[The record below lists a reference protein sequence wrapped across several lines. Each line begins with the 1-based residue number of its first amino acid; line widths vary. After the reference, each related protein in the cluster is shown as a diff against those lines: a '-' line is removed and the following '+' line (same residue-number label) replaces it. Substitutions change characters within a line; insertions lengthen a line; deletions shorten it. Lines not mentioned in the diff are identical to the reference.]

1 MAQSAADKKPYA
13 KEYYEKYTKKGL
25 KKGRKKGKAK
35 AKSSKSSLIGVSTS
49 GLNDDGKI
57 EAALLKEK
65 IAKEM
70 NTALSKA
77 KTQEEKDKIRAEY
90 SKKAQ
95 SEMAKLKSDP
105 RFAAAKSAKSSGS
118 SKSGGSSN
126 KSSGSSKSS
135 GSASTKTSASASSS
149 KISAKSI
156 ENITNAVESLQ
167 KTLPNATGETKE
179 KMKKAVQSL
188 LDKLIS
194 MRGY

>member
-1 MAQSAADKKPYA
+1 MAQSAADKKAYA

-105 RFAAAKSAKSSGS
+105 KFAASKSAKSSGS
-118 SKSGGSSN
+118 SKSGGS
-126 KSSGSSKSS
+126 KSSKSS
-135 GSASTKTSASASSS
+135 GSTAKAKTSTTKSTSTGST
-149 KISAKSI
+149 ISAKSI
-156 ENITNAVESLQ
+156 ENITNAVESLS
-167 KTLPNATGETKE
+167 KTLPKADGETKE
-179 KMKKAVQSL
+179 KMKKAIQSL